1 MAATI
6 LDGRALAREM
16 REDLIVRVAGF
27 VAQHNHTPTLGVVH
41 VYGDRSAERY
51 VRSLQ
56 ISCNRVGMNFKYFL
70 LHHTAT
76 QRELEKAIAMLSA
89 DPDVD
94 GVLIQMPLPAK
105 YDSAAA
111 VFNLDHR
118 KDIDGVHPIN
128 VGLLNQGKPSLV
140 PNTPAGGMLLIER
153 YGIELNGRDVVMI
166 GRSAIVGG
174 PMSTMML
181 NAQATV
187 EICHRF
193 TRNLP
198 EKVRRAD
205 IVVTAA
211 GKIGLVTGE
220 MLKPGATIID
230 FGINV
235 RTDGTICGDVDF
247 ASAVEVAGAITPV
260 PGGTG
265 PVTTMVLLDNVLKA
279 AIATHAEMEDEMEMC

>member
-1 MAATI
+1 
-6 LDGRALAREM
+6 
-16 REDLIVRVAGF
+16 
-27 VAQHNHTPTLGVVH
+27 
-41 VYGDRSAERY
+41 
-51 VRSLQ
+51 
-56 ISCNRVGMNFKYFL
+56 MNFKYFL

-76 QRELEKAIAMLSA
+76 QRELENAIHTFSA
-89 DPDVD
+89 DVNVD

-111 VFNLDHR
+111 VFRLDHR

-140 PNTPAGGMLLIER
+140 PNTPAGGMLLLER
-153 YGIELNGRDVVMI
+153 YAIDLSGRDVVMI
-166 GRSAIVGG
+166 GRSAVVGG
-174 PMSTMML
+174 PMSTMMM

-198 EKVRRAD
+198 DKVRRAD

-211 GKIGLVTGE
+211 GRIDLVTGD
-220 MLKPGATIID
+220 MLKPGATVID

-235 RTDGTICGDVDF
+235 RPDGTICGDVHY
-247 ASAVEVAGAITPV
+247 ASAFEVAGAITPV

-265 PVTTMVLLDNVLKA
+265 PVTTMVLLNNVLKA
-279 AIATHAEMEDEMEMC
+279 AMATHTDAVS